1 MLRIQRSCQQQV
13 VFKLSGRIEAHNA
26 TELKKM
32 LESEKQDL
40 PIVLDLIDV
49 TLVDLDAVKFLESC
63 ESDNIRLENCP
74 SYIREWIRRERE
86 TGESK
91 RERMT

>member
-49 TLVDLDAVKFLESC
+49 TLVDLDAVKFLASC

-74 SYIREWIRRERE
+74 LYIREWIRRERE
-86 TGESK
+86 N
-91 RERMT
+91 R